1 MWLQNLDFMIF
12 VVAKFYVRR
21 KFMSFIKKR
30 LVNNIVYVYE
40 ITSYREKT
48 TGKVKK
54 KWKILGKLDADG
66 NVIPSKKRAS
76 AEAVSI
82 ESSLNSQ
89 NSPNV
94 NNNVNDI
101 ENNNDTIV
109 TAVTAFMNDTATAN
123 IAATATTATATE
135 ADMAD
140 VADVAD
146 NVSDTTHNNMPKP
159 DMMSDTKIDAVYDET
174 DWTDGTI
181 SSTPS
186 TPEIVDDIV
195 YNLEYVDYE
204 GEASELVNEQEAG
217 ESEESSQRNL
227 RNLPQI
233 PGGTAKKVEHFKV
246 SISKP
251 DHIIFDTNKNP
262 QIYEAADIKDVKFTV
277 SGSSS
282 KKKIE
287 TLFYIDFNDAK
298 ENGITISNED
308 RINSYDR
315 EIYNAVATL
324 AAAGNNEFSPSM
336 IFQLLSGNISDE
348 RNKMSPETRRKIL
361 KSVEKMSVTRVTI
374 DASAEVRAGMI
385 AQATFKNYLIPAE
398 MTELRINGQLVTDGI
413 RLLSRLPLF
422 DYASRKRQVVSIDI
436 KMLDTPLPNTPE
448 NIVLKGY
455 LLMRIASIMNSKNKM
470 SDTIRYNTIYD
481 HLKLQAPTPNALKVK
496 HKQIRDKIK
505 KFLDFWKK
513 VKFIKD
519 YREEKEGRIF
529 AKVIILCYPSENPHK
544 KIALYH

>member
-1 MWLQNLDFMIF
+1 M
-12 VVAKFYVRR
+12 
-21 KFMSFIKKR
+21 
-30 LVNNIVYVYE
+30 
-40 ITSYREKT
+40 
-48 TGKVKK
+48 
-54 KWKILGKLDADG
+54 
-66 NVIPSKKRAS
+66 
-76 AEAVSI
+76 
-82 ESSLNSQ
+82 
-89 NSPNV
+89 
-94 NNNVNDI
+94 
-101 ENNNDTIV
+101 
-109 TAVTAFMNDTATAN
+109 
-123 IAATATTATATE
+123 
-135 ADMAD
+135 
-140 VADVAD
+140 
-146 NVSDTTHNNMPKP
+146 THNNTHNNTS
-159 DMMSDTKIDAVYDET
+159 DMVEMVSATSAMSDTQTAAKITKITPVVTDNSSAYGVIAEAPIETHAEASIDAVH
-174 DWTDGTI
+174 DGVIDAQVSERQVFGTSENTADTI
-181 SSTPS
+181 APATVPV
-186 TPEIVDDIV
+186 TPEIV
-195 YNLEYVDYE
+195 YE
-204 GEASELVNEQEAG
+204 GDYAGEATALVHEQEAG
-217 ESEESSQRNL
+217 ESEEASQ

-233 PGGTAKKVEHFKV
+233 PGVTAKKVENFKF

-251 DHIIFDTNKNP
+251 DHIIFDTDKNP
-262 QIYEAADIKDVKFTV
+262 QIYEASDIKDVKFTV

-519 YREEKEGRIF
+519 YREEKEGRTF
-529 AKVIILCYPSENPHK
+529 AKVIIFVF
-544 KIALYH
+544 

>member
-1 MWLQNLDFMIF
+1 MKQPI
-12 VVAKFYVRR
+12 
-21 KFMSFIKKR
+21 
-30 LVNNIVYVYE
+30 
-40 ITSYREKT
+40 
-48 TGKVKK
+48 
-54 KWKILGKLDADG
+54 
-66 NVIPSKKRAS
+66 SKM
-76 AEAVSI
+76 
-82 ESSLNSQ
+82 LNS
-89 NSPNV
+89 
-94 NNNVNDI
+94 
-101 ENNNDTIV
+101 
-109 TAVTAFMNDTATAN
+109 
-123 IAATATTATATE
+123 
-135 ADMAD
+135 
-140 VADVAD
+140 
-146 NVSDTTHNNMPKP
+146 
-159 DMMSDTKIDAVYDET
+159 
-174 DWTDGTI
+174 
-181 SSTPS
+181 
-186 TPEIVDDIV
+186 
-195 YNLEYVDYE
+195 
-204 GEASELVNEQEAG
+204 
-217 ESEESSQRNL
+217 
-227 RNLPQI
+227 
-233 PGGTAKKVEHFKV
+233 
-246 SISKP
+246 
-251 DHIIFDTNKNP
+251 
-262 QIYEAADIKDVKFTV
+262 V

-455 LLMRIASIMNSKNKM
+455 LLMRIASIMNSKNNM
-470 SDTIRYNTIYD
+470 SDVIRYQTIYD
-481 HLKLQAPTPNALKVK
+481 YLKIQAPTPNALKVK
-496 HKQIRDKIK
+496 HKQIRDKVK
-505 KFLDFWKK
+505 KFLDFWKE

-519 YREEKEGRIF
+519 YKEEKEGRIF
-529 AKVIILCYPSENPHK
+529 AKIIISCYLPSSQQKTHK

>member
-1 MWLQNLDFMIF
+1 MAIVKQ
-12 VVAKFYVRR
+12 
-21 KFMSFIKKR
+21 SKR
-30 LVNNIVYVYE
+30 GVVYVYDVTYYSE
-40 ITSYREKT
+40 N
-48 TGKVKK
+48 GKQKY
-54 KWKILGKLDADG
+54 KWKTLGKLDADG

-76 AEAVSI
+76 AEAVSL
-82 ESSLNSQ
+82 ESLKASLNSLDTLNSQ
-89 NSPNV
+89 NSQNV
-94 NNNVNDI
+94 NNNVNDT
-101 ENNNDTIV
+101 ENNNDTVV
-109 TAVTAFMNDTATAN
+109 TAVTAVTASMNDTAAVN
-123 IAATATTATATE
+123 IAATVATAATATTTE
-135 ADMAD
+135 AD

-181 SSTPS
+181 SSTPSTPS

-251 DHIIFDTNKNP
+251 DHIIFDIDKNP

-455 LLMRIASIMNSKNKM
+455 LLMRIASIMNSKNNM
-470 SDTIRYNTIYD
+470 SDVIRYQTIYD
-481 HLKLQAPTPNALKVK
+481 YLKIQAPTPNALKVK
-496 HKQIRDKIK
+496 HKQIRDKVK
-505 KFLDFWKK
+505 KFLDFWKE

-519 YREEKEGRIF
+519 YKEEKEGRIF
-529 AKVIILCYPSENPHK
+529 AKIIISCYLPSSQQKTHK

>member
-1 MWLQNLDFMIF
+1 M
-12 VVAKFYVRR
+12 A
-21 KFMSFIKKR
+21 FIKKR
-30 LVNNIVYVYE
+30 RGNTTYVYE
-40 ITSYREKT
+40 TKYESVEN
-48 TGKVKK
+48 GKQKS
-54 KWKILGKLDADG
+54 KWKVIGKLDADG

-76 AEAVSI
+76 AEAVSL
-82 ESSLNSQ
+82 ESSLNSQNYSQ

-109 TAVTAFMNDTATAN
+109 TASMNDTAAAN
-123 IAATATTATATE
+123 IAATATTAITT
-135 ADMAD
+135 

-159 DMMSDTKIDAVYDET
+159 DMMSDTKIDAVYDG
-174 DWTDGTI
+174 TDGTI
-181 SSTPS
+181 EAQASGRQIFGTSEDDFISTEYTLAPKTVPS

-251 DHIIFDTNKNP
+251 DHIIFDTDKNP

-455 LLMRIASIMNSKNKM
+455 LLMRIASIMNSKNNM
-470 SDTIRYNTIYD
+470 SDVIRYQTIYD
-481 HLKLQAPTPNALKVK
+481 YLKIQAPTPNALKVK
-496 HKQIRDKIK
+496 HKQIRDKVK
-505 KFLDFWKK
+505 KFLDFWKE

-519 YREEKEGRIF
+519 YKEEKEGRIF
-529 AKVIILCYPSENPHK
+529 AKIIISCYLPSSQQKTHK
-544 KIALYH
+544 KIALHH

>member
-1 MWLQNLDFMIF
+1 MSYII
-12 VVAKFYVRR
+12 RR
-21 KFMSFIKKR
+21 KI
-30 LVNNIVYVYE
+30 NNTTYVYE
-40 ITSYREKT
+40 VIGYRDES
-48 TGKVKK
+48 GKPRNKQ
-54 KWKILGKLDADG
+54 KILGKLDADG

-76 AEAVSI
+76 AEAVSL
-82 ESSLNSQ
+82 ESSLNSQNYSQ

-109 TAVTAFMNDTATAN
+109 TASMNDTAAAN
-123 IAATATTATATE
+123 IATTAATATTTL
-135 ADMAD
+135 
-140 VADVAD
+140 ADVAD

-181 SSTPS
+181 SSTP
-186 TPEIVDDIV
+186 EIVDDIV

-204 GEASELVNEQEAG
+204 GEASKLVNEQEAG

-251 DHIIFDTNKNP
+251 DHIIFDIDKNP

-298 ENGITISNED
+298 ENGITIFNED

-455 LLMRIASIMNSKNKM
+455 LLMRIASIMNSKNNM
-470 SDTIRYNTIYD
+470 SDVIRYQTIYD
-481 HLKLQAPTPNALKVK
+481 YLKIQAPTPNALKVK
-496 HKQIRDKIK
+496 HKQIRDKVK
-505 KFLDFWKK
+505 KFLDFWRE

-519 YREEKEGRIF
+519 YKEEKEGRIF
-529 AKVIILCYPSENPHK
+529 AKIIVSCYLPSSQQKTHK